1 MKKHFRMIVGGRSSA
16 YEGLTKYPRGIEI
29 LLKKAKVDGGFQ
41 KLLLRNPLAA
51 AASIELSLQ
60 ENERKI
66 LANTPKAVLNSKIQN
81 TFVPK
86 QQVRTFLTRKAPAM
100 AALLLATTVVLTAGG
115 GEPVPEGVTADDMVQ
130 YETEEATDKVAV
142 LQSGLEQY
150 KLEYGEYLSTEQWL
164 AATWV
169 AAESGEIVNY
179 FLESLGLDPDD
190 PEDNIPCPIE
200 PEIHRFP
207 M

>member
-1 MKKHFRMIVGGRSSA
+1 MEKHFRSSA

-29 LLKKAKVDGGFQ
+29 LLKKAKVDGDFQ

-66 LANTPKAVLNSKIQN
+66 LANTPKAVLNSMIQN

-115 GEPVPEGVTADDMVQ
+115 GGPVPEGVTADDMVQ

-169 AAESGEIVNY
+169 
-179 FLESLGLDPDD
+179 PT
-190 PEDNIPCPIE
+190 PCTIPGKGSSTM
-200 PEIHRFP
+200 RG
-207 M
+207 